1 MEVLMLL
8 MQLALLILGILCPFE
23 IRQAYFTHILILCL
37 YLLATKNFKH
47 LIFITILI
55 VSLLFNWEGQK
66 QDINVNAHQIYQ
78 IPIYSLENSPQFGFS
93 LESSVLA
100 NSTEELGFESWFKW
114 FKRDK
119 LAVDLVFDDRFRRAT
134 ALTDVNVNQSDSAIQ
149 VTIISSLPA
158 KKNGNWMQ
166 RRLFRSG
173 FKARVVLQAVD
184 WTLAQKINVNALPEP
199 LSQKIKQALDVRY
212 SELAS
217 WPYTKALLLGATHDL
232 DQKDYWLI
240 KYLGLMHLFVVS
252 GLHIGFVY
260 LMVRVLAGSV
270 WYLLPASLIRFFG
283 HKAIFFIVLLFPVSI
298 LYALLTGWGES
309 VQRAVLMLLL
319 WRMFNLCGIK
329 TSSYRILLCSL
340 YLILLMDFASFTAPG
355 LWLSFSL
362 VFLLLVYFDSHNRH
376 FSQTVK
382 LQFILTL
389 CATGL
394 ILGWQSSISSVN
406 VLVNLM
412 MLPLTGFLWFPV
424 AFIASL
430 ITLFFDNTGL
440 MVLLDSLVVS
450 VVKLLELIA
459 YSSPSLTLV
468 PQVGLIYK
476 VVLYMTCLVW
486 VLYRHRVI
494 AWFVF
499 PLLLILLI
507 FTEPF
512 NEVAKVGSGES
523 AFVLLNRAGDLTLYS
538 HFDGPVLSSQWVNNR
553 SELSMMWL
561 TPMLYPVSLRESGIF
576 KVMVWPIAEA
586 AITPAVLSAL
596 SPNWLVLKRF
606 PSKRV
611 VSLLSAMNVSWLVLA
626 EGEQMKFEFWRT
638 QWLIKHSNCLIF
650 LISSQE
656 NNCMRVA
663 KLESVLN
670 YSPKL

>member
-1 MEVLMLL
+1 MLL

-23 IRQAYFTHILILCL
+23 IRLAYFTHILIFCL
-37 YLLATKNFKH
+37 YLLATKKYKH

-55 VSLLFNWEGQK
+55 FSLLLNWQGQQ
-66 QDINVNAHQIYQ
+66 QDINLNTRQIYQ
-78 IPIYSLENSPQFGFS
+78 IPIYSLENNPQFGFS
-93 LESSVLA
+93 LLSSVLT
-100 NSTEELGFESWFKW
+100 NSTEGFGFESL

-119 LAVDLVFDDRFRRAT
+119 LAVNLVFDDEFKKKSV
-134 ALTDVNVNQSDSAIQ
+134 LSDVNVNQSDSAIQ
-149 VTIISSLPA
+149 VTIISSLSA
-158 KKNGNWMQ
+158 KKDGNWIQ
-166 RRLFRSG
+166 RSLFRYG
-173 FKARVVLQAVD
+173 FKAKVVLQAVD
-184 WTLAQKINVNALPEP
+184 WTLAQKINIKALPEP
-199 LSQKIKQALDVRY
+199 LSQRIKRILDVRY
-212 SELAS
+212 SGLAS
-217 WPYTKALLLGATHDL
+217 WPYTKALLLGASHGL

-270 WYLLPASLIRFFG
+270 WYVLPACLIRFFG
-283 HKAIFFIVLLFPVSI
+283 HKAIFFLVLLFPVSI

-329 TSSYRILLCSL
+329 TSSYRVLLCSL
-340 YLILLMDFASFTAPG
+340 YLILLMDFTSLTSPG

-362 VFLLLVYFDSHNRH
+362 VFLLLVYFDNHNH
-376 FSQTVK
+376 DFTQTVK

-406 VLVNLM
+406 VLVNLI
-412 MLPLTGFLWFPV
+412 MLPLTGFIWFPV

-430 ITLFFDNTGL
+430 ITLIFDNTGL
-440 MVLLDSLVVS
+440 MGLLDRLIVS
-450 VVKLLELIA
+450 VVKWLELIA

-468 PQVGLIYK
+468 SQVGLIYK
-476 VVLYMTCLVW
+476 VVLYLTCLVW
-486 VLYRHRVI
+486 VLYRHRVV

-499 PLLLILLI
+499 PLLLVLLI

-512 NEVAKVGSGES
+512 NKAVKVGSGGS
-523 AFVLLNRAGDLTLYS
+523 DFVLLNRAGDLVLYS
-538 HFDGPVLSSQWVNNR
+538 PLSGPVLSSQWVNNR

-561 TPMLYPVSLRESGIF
+561 TPMLYPVQVTEENKFR
-576 KVMVWPIAEA
+576 VMVWPMGEV

-606 PSKRV
+606 PSERV
-611 VSLLSAMNVSWLVLA
+611 VSLLSAMNVSWLVLS